1 MCSVLGREW
10 LSQARERCVLRGG
23 LKGEGF
29 MGPNGSAVK
38 DAKPPGWKLRAI
50 TVEAKKELTF

>member
-1 MCSVLGREW
+1 MLGREW